1 MKRLGAVLVFFMLF
15 VLACG
20 NTDTTQTSSV
30 SVLEATAQAQDSEP
44 TTTEQ
49 TGPNID
55 IESTITFRVQAT
67 VRALLSATPIP
78 SPTPTQSAV
87 VPTRTPQPTS
97 YTTQTGGAFNT
108 APAPTPPRVATGTT
122 TPGSTLS
129 PTRSADCVTAADG
142 VRVSAWVDGLKAGSA
157 VVSDGAYSLLVEQP
171 ANASFFGKMV
181 TFMVGNSNATQT
193 IAWQQGAATE
203 LVLTAP
209 RDGLSH
215 YTPQHTDP
223 PASSGGPL
231 AQPLPPHVI
240 LGAVFVG
247 NC

>member
-1 MKRLGAVLVFFMLF
+1 MKRLGAVLVFLMLL

-20 NTDTTQTSSV
+20 NTDTTQTSLASRT
-30 SVLEATAQAQDSEP
+30 ETNAQAQDSEP

-87 VPTRTPQPTS
+87 AHTRTPQPTS
-97 YTTQTGGAFNT
+97 YTIQTGGAFNT
-108 APAPTPPRVATGTT
+108 APAPTPTRVATGTT
-122 TPGSTLS
+122 TPGATLS
-129 PTRSADCVTAADG
+129 PTRSADCVAAADG
-142 VRVSAWVDGLKAGSA
+142 VRVSAWVDGLEAGSA
-157 VVSDGAYSLLVEQP
+157 VVSAGAYSLLVEQP
-171 ANASFFGKMV
+171 DNASFFGKMV
-181 TFMVGNSNATQT
+181 TFMVGNSNTAQT